1 MDGFERQLSLLGKA
15 GKEAQE
21 FCESQVTDCS
31 DCYKAENC
39 PVLNK
44 LILRDVKQDSVEQ
57 AWQNR
62 LYYADNLEVLQSL
75 LNDSSVCGQVRLV
88 YIDPPFGTGQ
98 SFTIS
103 SNRYATISRSANGS
117 TAYHDNLVGKE
128 YLNFLRLRLE
138 LLKRLLADDG
148 SIYVHIDTKIGHYVK
163 VLLDEIF
170 GISNFRSDITRI
182 KSNPKNFNQNGYSNF
197 KDTILFYTKGD
208 RFVWHQPREPF
219 LEEELLRLFPKID
232 SDGRRYTTTPLHAPG
247 ETKNGATGQPWNGLT
262 PPTGRHW
269 RYAPDALSELDRE
282 NLIEW
287 SSKGNPRK
295 KIFADEALKT
305 GKLLQDVWVF
315 KDPQY
320 PRYPTEKN
328 LDMLK
333 LIVGASSNP
342 GDIVMDCFC
351 GSGGTLVAAE
361 EMERRWI
368 GIDNSELAI
377 KICQERLK
385 VPVILEGD

>member
-1 MDGFERQLSLLGKA
+1 MVKSLDRQLNLLGGVEGEVGECVPRGA
-15 GKEAQE
+15 
-21 FCESQVTDCS
+21 
-31 DCYKAENC
+31 
-39 PVLNK
+39 
-44 LILRDVKQDSVEQ
+44 KQDSVEKV
-57 AWQNR
+57 WQNR
-62 LYYADNLEVLQSL
+62 LYYADNLKALQGL
-75 LNDSSVCGQVRLV
+75 LSDSSVCGQVRLV

-98 SFTIS
+98 IFTVS
-103 SNRYATISRSANGS
+103 SNRHATISRSANGS
-117 TAYHDNLVGKE
+117 TAYHDVLVGKE
-128 YLNFLRLRLE
+128 YLNFLRVRLE

-148 SIYVHIDTKIGHYVK
+148 SVYVHIDTKVEHYVK

-208 RFVWHQPREPF
+208 KFVWHPPREPF
-219 LEEELLRLFPKID
+219 LEEELIRLFPKLE
-232 SDGRRYTTTPLHAPG
+232 SNGRRYTTTPLHAPG
-247 ETKNGATGQPWNGLT
+247 ETKNGATGRPWNGIN
-262 PPTGRHW
+262 PPVGRHW
-269 RYAPDALSELDRE
+269 RCVPDVLSELDRQ

-295 KIFADEALKT
+295 KIFADEASKI
-305 GKLLQDVWVF
+305 GKLVQDVWVF

-333 LIVGASSNP
+333 VIIGASSDKD
-342 GDIVMDCFC
+342 DIVMDCFC

-361 EMERRWI
+361 EMGRRWI
-368 GIDNSELAI
+368 GIDESELAI
-377 KICQERLK
+377 DISKKRLN
-385 VPVILEGD
+385 VRDVLV

>member
-1 MDGFERQLSLLGKA
+1 MEKSLDRQLGLLS
-15 GKEAQE
+15 EA
-21 FCESQVTDCS
+21 
-31 DCYKAENC
+31 
-39 PVLNK
+39 
-44 LILRDVKQDSVEQ
+44 DVKQDSVEQ

-62 LYYADNLEVLQSL
+62 LYYADNLVALQGL
-75 LNDSSVCGQVRLV
+75 LNDSSVCGQVRLI

-103 SNRYATISRSANGS
+103 SNRHATISRSANGS

-138 LLKRLLADDG
+138 LLKQLLADDG

-163 VLLDEIF
+163 VFLDEIF

-197 KDTILFYTKGD
+197 KDTILFYSKGD

-232 SDGRRYTTTPLHAPG
+232 SDGKRYTTTPLHAPG
-247 ETKNGATGQPWNGLT
+247 ETQNGATGQEWNGL
-262 PPTGRHW
+262 PPPEGRHW
-269 RYAPDALSELDRE
+269 RYPPSVLDVLE
-282 NLIEW
+282 SQNLIEW
-287 SSKGNPRK
+287 SSTGNPRK
-295 KIFADEALKT
+295 KIFADDAIKR

-320 PRYPTEKN
+320 TRYPTEKN

-333 LIVGASSNP
+333 VIIAASSNP
-342 GDIVMDCFC
+342 DDIVMDCFC

-361 EMERRWI
+361 ELGRCWI
-368 GIDNSELAI
+368 GIDKSELAI
-377 KICQERLK
+377 DICRKRLNI
-385 VPVILEGD
+385 PVSQVG